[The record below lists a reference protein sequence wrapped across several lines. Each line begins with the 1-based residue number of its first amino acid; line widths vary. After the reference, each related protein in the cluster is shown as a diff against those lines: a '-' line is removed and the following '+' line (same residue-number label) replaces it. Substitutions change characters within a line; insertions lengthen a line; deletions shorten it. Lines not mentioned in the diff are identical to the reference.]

1 MCSLMYYCVL
11 RNSPNTEGFCVNCVL
26 HGIIRGRRVLHE
38 GMGESLPQMFLSE
51 NSYVNGAHSPISVVV
66 GTLLK

>member
-1 MCSLMYYCVL
+1 
-11 RNSPNTEGFCVNCVL
+11 
-26 HGIIRGRRVLHE
+26 
-38 GMGESLPQMFLSE
+38 MGESLPQMFLSE